1 MTDVKLSPADLAA
14 ALARRGSLPRRYC
27 EDFVRSF
34 FEVIE
39 DGLVHDNL
47 VKIKGFGTFKVVD
60 IDARESVNVS
70 TGERFEIASHT
81 KVSFTPDTSL
91 RDAVN
96 KPFLAFQTVV
106 INDGTDVKKMEA
118 IEEPSVDE
126 PVSAEPVAAE
136 PVAEVP
142 VAAEPVAAE
151 PVAEEPVAEEP
162 VAPEPVA
169 AEPVA
174 AEPVAAE
181 PVAEEPVVA
190 EPIVE
195 EPVSAE
201 PVAEEPVATEP
212 VVEEPVA
219 AASVVTDPV
228 SSTATASIVEKE
240 PAPATA
246 PAAAEASSCC
256 CHSRCHAIW
265 GVVLALFFM
274 ALGYCI
280 AYYWHPVA
288 LPELKFEWKKAEP
301 KVDEQAEAAAKE
313 AAAKEAAAKEAAE
326 EESKVP
332 AATRNYP
339 QMDGGE
345 YWIVGELG
353 METMSPGK
361 TLLNMALKY
370 YKDKDLFKYI
380 CTMNEI
386 DNPDIV
392 PLNKE
397 LKIPELRHKESGMT
411 PQEVAE
417 AKKAEKAA
425 SKKAAAVSAP
435 ASQAP
440 AVQAPAAQA
449 PAAQPSAGQT
459 VTE

>member
-136 PVAEVP
+136 PVA
-142 VAAEPVAAE
+142 AE

-162 VAPEPVA
+162 VAEEPVA
-169 AEPVA
+169 AEPV
-174 AEPVAAE
+174 
-181 PVAEEPVVA
+181 
-190 EPIVE
+190 VE
-195 EPVSAE
+195 EPVAAE

-228 SSTATASIVEKE
+228 SSTATASIVEKD
-240 PAPATA
+240 PAAAA

-313 AAAKEAAAKEAAE
+313 AAAKEAAAKEAAAKNAAE

-440 AVQAPAAQA
+440 A
-449 PAAQPSAGQT
+449 AQPSAGQT

>member
-126 PVSAEPVAAE
+126 PVSAAPVAAEPVAAE

-151 PVAEEPVAEEP
+151 PVAAEPVAEEP
-162 VAPEPVA
+162 VAEEPVA

-174 AEPVAAE
+174 AEPVA
-181 PVAEEPVVA
+181 
-190 EPIVE
+190 E

-240 PAPATA
+240 PAPAA

-288 LPELKFEWKKAEP
+288 LPEWKFEWKKAEP
-301 KVDEQAEAAAKE
+301 KVDEQAAAAAKAAAAKE
-313 AAAKEAAAKEAAE
+313 AAAAKKAAE

>member
-126 PVSAEPVAAE
+126 PVSAAPVAAEPVAAE

-151 PVAEEPVAEEP
+151 PVAAEPVAEEP
-162 VAPEPVA
+162 VAEEPVA

-174 AEPVAAE
+174 AEPVA
-181 PVAEEPVVA
+181 
-190 EPIVE
+190 E

-240 PAPATA
+240 PAPAA

-288 LPELKFEWKKAEP
+288 LPEWKFEWKKAEP
-301 KVDEQAEAAAKE
+301 KVDEQAAAAAKAAAAKE
-313 AAAKEAAAKEAAE
+313 AAAAKKAAE

-440 AVQAPAAQA
+440 AAQA

>member
-126 PVSAEPVAAE
+126 PVSAA
-136 PVAEVP
+136 P

-151 PVAEEPVAEEP
+151 PVAEEPVA
-162 VAPEPVA
+162 

-174 AEPVAAE
+174 AEPVA
-181 PVAEEPVVA
+181 
-190 EPIVE
+190 E

-240 PAPATA
+240 PAPAA
-246 PAAAEASSCC
+246 PAAPEANPAPAPAPAPTGTETS
-256 CHSRCHAIW
+256 
-265 GVVLALFFM
+265 
-274 ALGYCI
+274 
-280 AYYWHPVA
+280 
-288 LPELKFEWKKAEP
+288 
-301 KVDEQAEAAAKE
+301 AAPAP
-313 AAAKEAAAKEAAE
+313 APAE
-326 EESKVP
+326 EQPKKTAFDYS
-332 AATRNYP
+332 
-339 QMDGGE
+339 MD
-345 YWIVGELG
+345 I
-353 METMSPGK
+353 
-361 TLLNMALKY
+361 
-370 YKDKDLFKYI
+370 
-380 CTMNEI
+380 
-386 DNPDIV
+386 
-392 PLNKE
+392 
-397 LKIPELRHKESGMT
+397 
-411 PQEVAE
+411 
-417 AKKAEKAA
+417 A
-425 SKKAAAVSAP
+425 SRYL
-435 ASQAP
+435 
-440 AVQAPAAQA
+440 
-449 PAAQPSAGQT
+449 
-459 VTE
+459 

>member
-126 PVSAEPVAAE
+126 PVSAAPVAAE

-151 PVAEEPVAEEP
+151 PVA
-162 VAPEPVA
+162 

-181 PVAEEPVVA
+181 PVAEEPVAEEPVA
-190 EPIVE
+190 EEPVAAEPVVE
-195 EPVSAE
+195 EPVAAE

-228 SSTATASIVEKE
+228 SSTATASIVEKD
-240 PAPATA
+240 PAAAA

-313 AAAKEAAAKEAAE
+313 AAAKEAAAKEAAAKNAAE

-440 AVQAPAAQA
+440 A
-449 PAAQPSAGQT
+449 AQPSAGQT

>member
-126 PVSAEPVAAE
+126 PVSAAPVAAE

-151 PVAEEPVAEEP
+151 PVAA
-162 VAPEPVA
+162 EPVA

-181 PVAEEPVVA
+181 PVAEEPVAEEPVAEEPVAEEPVAA

-195 EPVSAE
+195 EPVAAE
-201 PVAEEPVATEP
+201 PVVEETVATEP

-228 SSTATASIVEKE
+228 SSTATASIVEE
-240 PAPATA
+240 DPAPAAA

-288 LPELKFEWKKAEP
+288 LPEWKFEWKKAEP

-313 AAAKEAAAKEAAE
+313 AAAKEAAAKKAAE

-440 AVQAPAAQA
+440 AAQA

>member
-126 PVSAEPVAAE
+126 SVSAAPVAAEPVAAE

-142 VAAEPVAAE
+142 VAAEPVAEEPVAAE

-162 VAPEPVA
+162 VA
-169 AEPVA
+169 
-174 AEPVAAE
+174 
-181 PVAEEPVVA
+181 
-190 EPIVE
+190 
-195 EPVSAE
+195 AE

-228 SSTATASIVEKE
+228 SSTATASIVEKD
-240 PAPATA
+240 PAPAAA

-301 KVDEQAEAAAKE
+301 KVDEQAEAAAKA
-313 AAAKEAAAKEAAE
+313 AAAKEAAAAKKAAE

-339 QMDGGE
+339 QMEGGE

-425 SKKAAAVSAP
+425 NKKAAAVSAP

-440 AVQAPAAQA
+440 ASQAPAAQA

>member
-126 PVSAEPVAAE
+126 PVSAAPVAAEPVAAE
-136 PVAEVP
+136 PVAEVPVAAEPVVAEP

-162 VAPEPVA
+162 VAE
-169 AEPVA
+169 
-174 AEPVAAE
+174 E
-181 PVAEEPVVA
+181 PVAEEPVAA

-195 EPVSAE
+195 EPVAAE
-201 PVAEEPVATEP
+201 PVVEEPVATEP

-228 SSTATASIVEKE
+228 SSTVTASIVEKE
-240 PAPATA
+240 PAPAA

-265 GVVLALFFM
+265 GVVLALCFM
-274 ALGYCI
+274 ALG
-280 AYYWHPVA
+280 
-288 LPELKFEWKKAEP
+288 
-301 KVDEQAEAAAKE
+301 
-313 AAAKEAAAKEAAE
+313 
-326 EESKVP
+326 
-332 AATRNYP
+332 
-339 QMDGGE
+339 
-345 YWIVGELG
+345 
-353 METMSPGK
+353 
-361 TLLNMALKY
+361 
-370 YKDKDLFKYI
+370 
-380 CTMNEI
+380 
-386 DNPDIV
+386 
-392 PLNKE
+392 
-397 LKIPELRHKESGMT
+397 
-411 PQEVAE
+411 
-417 AKKAEKAA
+417 
-425 SKKAAAVSAP
+425 
-435 ASQAP
+435 
-440 AVQAPAAQA
+440 
-449 PAAQPSAGQT
+449 
-459 VTE
+459 

>member
-126 PVSAEPVAAE
+126 PVSAAPVAAE
-136 PVAEVP
+136 PVAEVPVAAEPVVAEP

-162 VAPEPVA
+162 VAE
-169 AEPVA
+169 
-174 AEPVAAE
+174 E
-181 PVAEEPVVA
+181 PVAEEPVAA

-195 EPVSAE
+195 EPVAAE
-201 PVAEEPVATEP
+201 PVVEETVATEP

-228 SSTATASIVEKE
+228 SSTATASIVEE
-240 PAPATA
+240 DPAPAAA

-288 LPELKFEWKKAEP
+288 LPEWKFEWKKAEP

-313 AAAKEAAAKEAAE
+313 AAAKEAAAKKAAE

-440 AVQAPAAQA
+440 AAQA

>member
-126 PVSAEPVAAE
+126 PVSAPPVAAEPVAAE

-142 VAAEPVAAE
+142 VAADPVAEEPVAEEPVAAEPVAEVPVAEE

-162 VAPEPVA
+162 VAAEPVVEEPVA
-169 AEPVA
+169 A
-174 AEPVAAE
+174 
-181 PVAEEPVVA
+181 
-190 EPIVE
+190 
-195 EPVSAE
+195 
-201 PVAEEPVATEP
+201 EP

-228 SSTATASIVEKE
+228 SSTATASIVEKD
-240 PAPATA
+240 PAPAA

-313 AAAKEAAAKEAAE
+313 AAAKEAAAKEAAAKNAAE

-425 SKKAAAVSAP
+425 SKKSAAVS
-435 ASQAP
+435 
-440 AVQAPAAQA
+440 APAAQA
-449 PAAQPSAGQT
+449 PAAQPSAGQN

>member
-126 PVSAEPVAAE
+126 PVSTAPVAAE

-151 PVAEEPVAEEP
+151 PVA
-162 VAPEPVA
+162 
-169 AEPVA
+169 

-181 PVAEEPVVA
+181 PVAEEPVAEEPVAA

-195 EPVSAE
+195 EPVAAE

-240 PAPATA
+240 PAPAAA

-288 LPELKFEWKKAEP
+288 LPEWKFEWKKAEP
-301 KVDEQAEAAAKE
+301 KVDEQAQAAAKDAAAKE
-313 AAAKEAAAKEAAE
+313 AAAAKKAAE

-425 SKKAAAVSAP
+425 SKKAAAVSTP

-440 AVQAPAAQA
+440 AAQAPAAQAPASQA

>member
-126 PVSAEPVAAE
+126 PVSAAPVAAEPVAAE

-142 VAAEPVAAE
+142 VAAEPVAEEPVAAE

-162 VAPEPVA
+162 VA
-169 AEPVA
+169 AEPVVE
-174 AEPVAAE
+174 EPVAAE
-181 PVAEEPVVA
+181 PVAEEPVV
-190 EPIVE
+190 
-195 EPVSAE
+195 
-201 PVAEEPVATEP
+201 TEP

-228 SSTATASIVEKE
+228 SSTATASIVEKD
-240 PAPATA
+240 PAPAAA

-274 ALGYCI
+274 ALGYCLG
-280 AYYWHPVA
+280 YYWHPVA
-288 LPELKFEWKKAEP
+288 LPEWKFEWKKAEP

-313 AAAKEAAAKEAAE
+313 AAAKEAAAKNAAE

-440 AVQAPAAQA
+440 AAQA

>member
-1 MTDVKLSPADLAA
+1 MTDFKLSPADLAA

-106 INDGTDVKKMEA
+106 INDDTDVKKMEA

-126 PVSAEPVAAE
+126 PVSAA
-136 PVAEVP
+136 P

-162 VAPEPVA
+162 VA
-169 AEPVA
+169 
-174 AEPVAAE
+174 AE
-181 PVAEEPVVA
+181 PVAEG
-190 EPIVE
+190 
-195 EPVSAE
+195 
-201 PVAEEPVATEP
+201 PVATEP

-240 PAPATA
+240 PAPAA

-301 KVDEQAEAAAKE
+301 KVDEQAQAAAKE
-313 AAAKEAAAKEAAE
+313 AAAKEAAAKKAAE

-440 AVQAPAAQA
+440 AAQA

>member
-1 MTDVKLSPADLAA
+1 MNDVKLSPADLAA

-39 DGLVHDNL
+39 EGLVHDNL

-118 IEEPSVDE
+118 IDE
-126 PVSAEPVAAE
+126 LVVEEPVAAE
-136 PVAEVP
+136 PVVEEPA
-142 VAAEPVAAE
+142 VAQ
-151 PVAEEPVAEEP
+151 PVAEEPAAAQPVVEEPVVEEP
-162 VAPEPVA
+162 VAV
-169 AEPVA
+169 
-174 AEPVAAE
+174 
-181 PVAEEPVVA
+181 
-190 EPIVE
+190 
-195 EPVSAE
+195 
-201 PVAEEPVATEP
+201 EP

-219 AASVVTDPV
+219 AEPVVEEPVAAEPVVEKPVAAESAAATASVV
-228 SSTATASIVEKE
+228 AE
-240 PAPATA
+240 PATPAAAAPAAA
-246 PAAAEASSCC
+246 PAAAEPSSCC

-301 KVDEQAEAAAKE
+301 KVDEQAQAAAKE
-313 AAAKEAAAKEAAE
+313 AAAKEAAAKKAAE

-425 SKKAAAVSAP
+425 SKKAAAVSTP
-435 ASQAP
+435 AS
-440 AVQAPAAQA
+440 QAPAAQA

>member
-1 MTDVKLSPADLAA
+1 
-14 ALARRGSLPRRYC
+14 
-27 EDFVRSF
+27 
-34 FEVIE
+34 
-39 DGLVHDNL
+39 
-47 VKIKGFGTFKVVD
+47 
-60 IDARESVNVS
+60 
-70 TGERFEIASHT
+70 
-81 KVSFTPDTSL
+81 
-91 RDAVN
+91 
-96 KPFLAFQTVV
+96 
-106 INDGTDVKKMEA
+106 
-118 IEEPSVDE
+118 
-126 PVSAEPVAAE
+126 
-136 PVAEVP
+136 
-142 VAAEPVAAE
+142 
-151 PVAEEPVAEEP
+151 
-162 VAPEPVA
+162 
-169 AEPVA
+169 
-174 AEPVAAE
+174 
-181 PVAEEPVVA
+181 
-190 EPIVE
+190 
-195 EPVSAE
+195 
-201 PVAEEPVATEP
+201 
-212 VVEEPVA
+212 
-219 AASVVTDPV
+219 
-228 SSTATASIVEKE
+228 
-240 PAPATA
+240 
-246 PAAAEASSCC
+246 
-256 CHSRCHAIW
+256 
-265 GVVLALFFM
+265 M

-313 AAAKEAAAKEAAE
+313 AAAKEAAAKEAAAKNAAE

-440 AVQAPAAQA
+440 AAQA

>member
-126 PVSAEPVAAE
+126 PVSAAPVAAE

-151 PVAEEPVAEEP
+151 PVAA
-162 VAPEPVA
+162 EPVA

-181 PVAEEPVVA
+181 PVAEEPVAEEPVAEEPVAA

-195 EPVSAE
+195 EPVAAE
-201 PVAEEPVATEP
+201 PVAEETVATEP

-228 SSTATASIVEKE
+228 SSTATASIVEKD
-240 PAPATA
+240 PAAAA

-288 LPELKFEWKKAEP
+288 LPEWKFEWKKAEP
-301 KVDEQAEAAAKE
+301 KVDEQAEAAAKA
-313 AAAKEAAAKEAAE
+313 AAAKEAAAAKKAAE

-425 SKKAAAVSAP
+425 SKKAAAVSTP
-435 ASQAP
+435 AS
-440 AVQAPAAQA
+440 QAPAAQA

>member
-1 MTDVKLSPADLAA
+1 
-14 ALARRGSLPRRYC
+14 
-27 EDFVRSF
+27 
-34 FEVIE
+34 
-39 DGLVHDNL
+39 
-47 VKIKGFGTFKVVD
+47 
-60 IDARESVNVS
+60 
-70 TGERFEIASHT
+70 
-81 KVSFTPDTSL
+81 
-91 RDAVN
+91 
-96 KPFLAFQTVV
+96 
-106 INDGTDVKKMEA
+106 
-118 IEEPSVDE
+118 
-126 PVSAEPVAAE
+126 
-136 PVAEVP
+136 
-142 VAAEPVAAE
+142 
-151 PVAEEPVAEEP
+151 
-162 VAPEPVA
+162 
-169 AEPVA
+169 
-174 AEPVAAE
+174 
-181 PVAEEPVVA
+181 
-190 EPIVE
+190 
-195 EPVSAE
+195 
-201 PVAEEPVATEP
+201 
-212 VVEEPVA
+212 
-219 AASVVTDPV
+219 
-228 SSTATASIVEKE
+228 
-240 PAPATA
+240 
-246 PAAAEASSCC
+246 
-256 CHSRCHAIW
+256 
-265 GVVLALFFM
+265 M

-313 AAAKEAAAKEAAE
+313 AAAKEAAAKEAAAKNAAE

-425 SKKAAAVSAP
+425 SKKSAAVS
-435 ASQAP
+435 
-440 AVQAPAAQA
+440 APAAQA
-449 PAAQPSAGQT
+449 PAAQPSAGQN

>member
-126 PVSAEPVAAE
+126 PVSAP
-136 PVAEVP
+136 P

-151 PVAEEPVAEEP
+151 PVSEV
-162 VAPEPVA
+162 PVA

-181 PVAEEPVVA
+181 PVAEVPVT
-190 EPIVE
+190 
-195 EPVSAE
+195 AE
-201 PVAEEPVATEP
+201 PVAEEPVAKEPVAEEPVAEEPVAAEPVVEEPVAAEP

-240 PAPATA
+240 PAPAA

-313 AAAKEAAAKEAAE
+313 AAAKEAAAKEAAAKNAAE

-440 AVQAPAAQA
+440 AAQA

>member
-126 PVSAEPVAAE
+126 PVSAAPVAAEPVAAE

-151 PVAEEPVAEEP
+151 PVAAEPVAEEPVAEEP
-162 VAPEPVA
+162 VA
-169 AEPVA
+169 AEPV
-174 AEPVAAE
+174 
-181 PVAEEPVVA
+181 
-190 EPIVE
+190 VE
-195 EPVSAE
+195 EPVAAE

-228 SSTATASIVEKE
+228 SSTATASIVEKD
-240 PAPATA
+240 PAPAAA
-246 PAAAEASSCC
+246 PAAAEASSC

-313 AAAKEAAAKEAAE
+313 AAAKEAAAKEAAAKNAAE

-440 AVQAPAAQA
+440 AAQA

>member
-126 PVSAEPVAAE
+126 PVSAAPVAAE
-136 PVAEVP
+136 PVAEVPVAAEPVAAEPFAEEPVAAEP

-162 VAPEPVA
+162 VA
-169 AEPVA
+169 AEPVVE
-174 AEPVAAE
+174 EPVAAE
-181 PVAEEPVVA
+181 PVAEEPV
-190 EPIVE
+190 
-195 EPVSAE
+195 SA
-201 PVAEEPVATEP
+201 EP

-228 SSTATASIVEKE
+228 SSTATASIVEKD
-240 PAPATA
+240 PAPAAA

-288 LPELKFEWKKAEP
+288 LPEWKFEWKKAEP

-313 AAAKEAAAKEAAE
+313 AAAKEVSAKEAAAKNAAE

-440 AVQAPAAQA
+440 A
-449 PAAQPSAGQT
+449 AQPSAGQT

>member
-1 MTDVKLSPADLAA
+1 
-14 ALARRGSLPRRYC
+14 
-27 EDFVRSF
+27 
-34 FEVIE
+34 
-39 DGLVHDNL
+39 
-47 VKIKGFGTFKVVD
+47 
-60 IDARESVNVS
+60 
-70 TGERFEIASHT
+70 
-81 KVSFTPDTSL
+81 
-91 RDAVN
+91 
-96 KPFLAFQTVV
+96 
-106 INDGTDVKKMEA
+106 
-118 IEEPSVDE
+118 
-126 PVSAEPVAAE
+126 
-136 PVAEVP
+136 
-142 VAAEPVAAE
+142 
-151 PVAEEPVAEEP
+151 
-162 VAPEPVA
+162 
-169 AEPVA
+169 
-174 AEPVAAE
+174 
-181 PVAEEPVVA
+181 
-190 EPIVE
+190 
-195 EPVSAE
+195 
-201 PVAEEPVATEP
+201 
-212 VVEEPVA
+212 
-219 AASVVTDPV
+219 
-228 SSTATASIVEKE
+228 
-240 PAPATA
+240 
-246 PAAAEASSCC
+246 
-256 CHSRCHAIW
+256 
-265 GVVLALFFM
+265 M

-288 LPELKFEWKKAEP
+288 LPEWKFEWKKAEP
-301 KVDEQAEAAAKE
+301 KVDEQAQAAAKDAAAKE
-313 AAAKEAAAKEAAE
+313 AAAAKKAAE

-440 AVQAPAAQA
+440 AAQA